1 MQALEKKQKKKS
13 PGAMQRDLKEMLEA
27 RQSANPPS
35 APDMKKT
42 LKRVGLIVAAAW
54 VIAAMVQS
62 AVKTWWPTA
71 VAGTLTVL
79 VAGALIYFMRLLKN
93 QQAIGALLSQA
104 NSSEGRKDALKRL
117 ETEFKK
123 DDVQA
128 VIARSQIEMQE
139 DPKKAISTLETI
151 DLSKQMQPVADQVR
165 TMRAMM
171 HLTQGEAKEARMLV
185 DQVEMSKQQ
194 DLRARAMFAAVAAEA
209 WGRTGQAKKGVDVLE
224 LFNPDDPELA
234 EFQIQLYRARAFA
247 FAGANDMKS
256 ATRAMKKLAEMNPQ
270 LLGMFVMGKKV
281 HPLLQ
286 REAQQ
291 IVARSG
297 GVPRKVVYKRS

>member
-1 MQALEKKQKKKS
+1 
-13 PGAMQRDLKEMLEA
+13 MQRDLKEMLEA
-27 RQSANPPS
+27 RQSANPP
-35 APDMKKT
+35 APPDMKKT
-42 LKRVGLIVAAAW
+42 MKRVGMIVGVGW
-54 VIAAMVQS
+54 VIAVMVQT
-62 AVKTWWPTA
+62 AVKNWWPTA
-71 VAGTLTVL
+71 VAGVLTAL
-79 VAGALIYFMRLLKN
+79 VAGAFVYFMRLLKS

-104 NSSEGRKDALKRL
+104 NSTEGRKDALKRL
-117 ETEFKK
+117 ETDFKK

-128 VIARSQIEMQE
+128 VIARSQIEMQD
-139 DPKKAISTLETI
+139 DPKKAIATLETI
-151 DLSKQMQPVADQVR
+151 DLGKQMQPVADQVR

-234 EFQIQLYRARAFA
+234 EFQIQLYRSRAFA

-270 LLGMFVMGKKV
+270 LLGMFIMGKKV

-291 IVARSG
+291 IVAKSG
-297 GVPRKVVYKRS
+297 MMPRKVVYKRS